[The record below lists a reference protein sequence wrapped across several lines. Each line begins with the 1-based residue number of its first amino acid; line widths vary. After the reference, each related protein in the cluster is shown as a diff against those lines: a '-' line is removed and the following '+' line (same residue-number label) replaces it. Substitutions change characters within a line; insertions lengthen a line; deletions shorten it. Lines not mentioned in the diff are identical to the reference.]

1 MLQVIDLEKKY
12 NGKTILDKVNFGLE
26 KGQIK
31 ALVGPNGSGKTTLMN
46 SISNSIKID
55 GGKIVIDNEQYD
67 DEKIFNKLTFFRDE
81 TILDFNM
88 KGIDY
93 LELVKNAY
101 KKSTEDVNNICKKY
115 EIEGFAH
122 KRVGEYS
129 LGMKKKLMLAMSF
142 LPGNDYVLLDEPLN
156 GLDPTSVI
164 KTKNLLKEIAK
175 QNVGIIISSH
185 GLNDLDDISR
195 DILFLKDKKILE
207 EKLESVKYLNLSTSN
222 DELVKKTL
230 MNNGY
235 EYENKLIILKDE
247 NIKSIL
253 KILSQLDVNIYSIDK
268 KSKSS
273 QERYM
278 ELFKI

>member
-12 NGKTILDKVNFGLE
+12 NGKIILDKVNFGLE

-55 GGKIVIDNEQYD
+55 GGKIVIDNEQYY

-93 LELVKNAY
+93 LELIKNVY

>member
-1 MLQVIDLEKKY
+1 
-12 NGKTILDKVNFGLE
+12 
-26 KGQIK
+26 
-31 ALVGPNGSGKTTLMN
+31 
-46 SISNSIKID
+46 
-55 GGKIVIDNEQYD
+55 
-67 DEKIFNKLTFFRDE
+67 
-81 TILDFNM
+81 
-88 KGIDY
+88 
-93 LELVKNAY
+93 
-101 KKSTEDVNNICKKY
+101 
-115 EIEGFAH
+115 
-122 KRVGEYS
+122 
-129 LGMKKKLMLAMSF
+129 MLAMSF

-175 QNVGIIISSH
+175 KNVGIIISSH

>member
-1 MLQVIDLEKKY
+1 MLQAIDLEKKY
-12 NGKTILDKVNFGLE
+12 GDKTILDKVNFGLE

-55 GGKIVIDNEQYD
+55 GGKIVIDNEQYY

-93 LELVKNAY
+93 LELIKNTY

>member
-12 NGKTILDKVNFGLE
+12 GDKTILDKVNFGLE

-93 LELVKNAY
+93 LELIKNAY
-101 KKSTEDVNNICKKY
+101 RKSTEDVNNICKKY

-175 QNVGIIISSH
+175 KNVGIIISSH

>member
-12 NGKTILDKVNFGLE
+12 GDKTILDKVNFGLE

-93 LELVKNAY
+93 LELIKNAY

-142 LPGNDYVLLDEPLN
+142 LPWNDYVLLDEPLN

>member
-12 NGKTILDKVNFGLE
+12 GDKTILDKVNFGLE

-93 LELVKNAY
+93 SELIKNAY

>member
-12 NGKTILDKVNFGLE
+12 GDKTILDKVNFILE

-93 LELVKNAY
+93 LELIKNAY

>member
-1 MLQVIDLEKKY
+1 
-12 NGKTILDKVNFGLE
+12 
-26 KGQIK
+26 
-31 ALVGPNGSGKTTLMN
+31 
-46 SISNSIKID
+46 
-55 GGKIVIDNEQYD
+55 
-67 DEKIFNKLTFFRDE
+67 
-81 TILDFNM
+81 M

-93 LELVKNAY
+93 LELIKNAY

-115 EIEGFAH
+115 EIDGFAH

-142 LPGNDYVLLDEPLN
+142 LPGNEYVLLDEPLN

-222 DELVKKTL
+222 DKLVKKTL

>member
-12 NGKTILDKVNFGLE
+12 NGKTILDKVNFRLE

-101 KKSTEDVNNICKKY
+101 KKSIEDVKIICKKY

-207 EKLESVKYLNLSTSN
+207 EKLESVKYLNLSSSN

>member
-55 GGKIVIDNEQYD
+55 GGKLVIDNEQYD

-93 LELVKNAY
+93 LELIKNAY
-101 KKSTEDVNNICKKY
+101 KKSTEDVNDICKKY

>member
-12 NGKTILDKVNFGLE
+12 GDKTILDKVNFGLK

-81 TILDFNM
+81 IILDFNM

-93 LELVKNAY
+93 LELIKNAY

-164 KTKNLLKEIAK
+164 KTKNLLKEIAI

>member
-12 NGKTILDKVNFGLE
+12 NGKTILDKVNFRLE

-88 KGIDY
+88 KGKDY
-93 LELVKNAY
+93 LELIKNAY

-122 KRVGEYS
+122 KRVREYS

>member
-12 NGKTILDKVNFGLE
+12 GDKTILDKVNFGLE

-55 GGKIVIDNEQYD
+55 GGKIVIDNEEYD

-93 LELVKNAY
+93 LELIKNAY

-115 EIEGFAH
+115 EIDGFAH

-142 LPGNDYVLLDEPLN
+142 LPGNEYVLLDEPLN

>member
-12 NGKTILDKVNFGLE
+12 NGKTILDKVNFRLE

-55 GGKIVIDNEQYD
+55 GGKIIIDNEQYD

-93 LELVKNAY
+93 LELIKNAY

>member
-31 ALVGPNGSGKTTLMN
+31 ALVGPNGSEKTTLMN

-93 LELVKNAY
+93 LELIKNAY

-175 QNVGIIISSH
+175 KNVGIIISSH

>member
-55 GGKIVIDNEQYD
+55 GGKIVIDNEQYY

-93 LELVKNAY
+93 LELIKNAY

>member
-12 NGKTILDKVNFGLE
+12 NGRTILDKVNFGLE

-31 ALVGPNGSGKTTLMN
+31 VLVGPNGSGKTTLMN

-55 GGKIVIDNEQYD
+55 GGKIVIDIEQYD

>member
-12 NGKTILDKVNFGLE
+12 GDKTILDKVNFDLE
-26 KGQIK
+26 KGKIK

-55 GGKIVIDNEQYD
+55 GGKIVIDNEEYD

-93 LELVKNAY
+93 LELIKNAY
-101 KKSTEDVNNICKKY
+101 NKSTEDVNNICKKY

-142 LPGNDYVLLDEPLN
+142 LPGNEYVLLDEPLN

-222 DELVKKTL
+222 DKLVKKTL

>member
-12 NGKTILDKVNFGLE
+12 NGKTILDKVNLRLE

-93 LELVKNAY
+93 LELIKNAY

-235 EYENKLIILKDE
+235 EYENNLIILKDE
-247 NIKSIL
+247 DIKSIL

-278 ELFKI
+278 ELFEI

>member
-88 KGIDY
+88 KGKDY
-93 LELVKNAY
+93 LELIKNAY
-101 KKSTEDVNNICKKY
+101 KKSTEDVKNICNKF
-115 EIEGFAH
+115 EIEGFVN

-222 DELVKKTL
+222 DEL
-230 MNNGY
+230 
-235 EYENKLIILKDE
+235 
-247 NIKSIL
+247 
-253 KILSQLDVNIYSIDK
+253 
-268 KSKSS
+268 
-273 QERYM
+273 
-278 ELFKI
+278 

>member
-12 NGKTILDKVNFGLE
+12 GDKTILDKVNFGLE

-93 LELVKNAY
+93 LELIKNAY

-278 ELFKI
+278 ELFEI

>member
-12 NGKTILDKVNFGLE
+12 NGKTILDKVNLRLE

-93 LELVKNAY
+93 LDLIKNAY

-230 MNNGY
+230 INNGY

>member
-12 NGKTILDKVNFGLE
+12 GDKTILDKVNFGLE

-55 GGKIVIDNEQYD
+55 GGKIVIDNEEYD

-93 LELVKNAY
+93 LELIKNAY

-175 QNVGIIISSH
+175 KNVGIIISSH

-235 EYENKLIILKDE
+235 EYENKFIILKDE

>member
-1 MLQVIDLEKKY
+1 MLQVIDLIKKY
-12 NGKTILDKVNFGLE
+12 SDKIILDKAGFELE

-55 GGKIVIDNEQYD
+55 GGKILIDGEQYN
-67 DEKIFNKLTFFRDE
+67 DEKIFTKLTFFRDE
-81 TILDFNM
+81 TILDGNM

-93 LELVKNAY
+93 LELIKYAY
-101 KKSTEDVNNICKKY
+101 NKSSEDVNKICKKF
-115 EIEGFAH
+115 EIEGFAN

-142 LPGNDYVLLDEPLN
+142 LPENDYVLLDEPLN

-164 KTKNLLKEIAK
+164 KTKNFLKEIAQ

-207 EKLESVKYLNLSTSN
+207 EKLESVKYLQLSTSN
-222 DELVKKTL
+222 DELVRKTL
-230 MNNGY
+230 TKNGY
-235 EYENKLIILKDE
+235 EYENNLIILKGE
-247 NIKSIL
+247 NIEKLL
-253 KILSQLDVNIYSIDK
+253 KDIVNLDVNIYNVDK

-278 ELFKI
+278 ELFEI

>member
-12 NGKTILDKVNFGLE
+12 GDKTILDKVNFGLE

-55 GGKIVIDNEQYD
+55 GGKIVIDNEEYD

-93 LELVKNAY
+93 LELIKNAY

-142 LPGNDYVLLDEPLN
+142 LPGNEYVLLDEPLN

-175 QNVGIIISSH
+175 KNVGIIISSH

-253 KILSQLDVNIYSIDK
+253 KILSQLDVNIYNIDK

>member
-12 NGKTILDKVNFGLE
+12 GDKTILDKVNFGLE

-55 GGKIVIDNEQYD
+55 GGKIVIDNEEYD

-93 LELVKNAY
+93 LELIKNAY

-230 MNNGY
+230 MSNGY

>member
-12 NGKTILDKVNFGLE
+12 GDKTILDKVNFGLE

-93 LELVKNAY
+93 LELIKNAY

-142 LPGNDYVLLDEPLN
+142 LPGNEYVLLDEPLN

-175 QNVGIIISSH
+175 KNVGIIISSH

-253 KILSQLDVNIYSIDK
+253 KILSQLDVNIYNIDK

>member
-12 NGKTILDKVNFGLE
+12 GDKTILDKVNFGLE

-93 LELVKNAY
+93 LELIKNAY

-115 EIEGFAH
+115 EIAGFAH

>member
-1 MLQVIDLEKKY
+1 MLQVIDLEKKC

-93 LELVKNAY
+93 LELIKNAY
-101 KKSTEDVNNICKKY
+101 KKSTEDVNDICKKY

>member
-88 KGIDY
+88 KGKDY
-93 LELVKNAY
+93 LELIKNAY
-101 KKSTEDVNNICKKY
+101 KKSTEDVKNICNKFD
-115 EIEGFAH
+115 IEGFVN
-122 KRVGEYS
+122 KWVGEYS

-253 KILSQLDVNIYSIDK
+253 NILSQLDVNIYSIDK

>member
-12 NGKTILDKVNFGLE
+12 NGKTILDKVNLRLE

-93 LELVKNAY
+93 LELIKNAY

-175 QNVGIIISSH
+175 KNVGIIISSH

>member
-12 NGKTILDKVNFGLE
+12 GDKTILDKVNFGLE

-93 LELVKNAY
+93 LELIKNAY

-222 DELVKKTL
+222 DKLVKKTL

>member
-12 NGKTILDKVNFGLE
+12 GDKTILDKVNFGLE

-55 GGKIVIDNEQYD
+55 GGKIVIDNEEYD

>member
-12 NGKTILDKVNFGLE
+12 NGRTILDKVNFGLE

-81 TILDFNM
+81 TFLDFNM

>member
-93 LELVKNAY
+93 LELIKNAY

-115 EIEGFAH
+115 EIEGFAN
-122 KRVGEYS
+122 KRVVEYS

>member
-12 NGKTILDKVNFGLE
+12 GDKTILDKVNFGLE

-93 LELVKNAY
+93 LELIKNAY

-175 QNVGIIISSH
+175 KNVGIIISSH

-253 KILSQLDVNIYSIDK
+253 KILSQLDVNIHSIDK

>member
-12 NGKTILDKVNFGLE
+12 NGKTILDKVNFRLE

-93 LELVKNAY
+93 LELIKNAY

-115 EIEGFAH
+115 EIEGFAN

-230 MNNGY
+230 INNGY

>member
-12 NGKTILDKVNFGLE
+12 NGKTILDKVNFRLE

-93 LELVKNAY
+93 LELIKNAY
-101 KKSTEDVNNICKKY
+101 KKSTEDVNHICKKY

-230 MNNGY
+230 INNGY

>member
-12 NGKTILDKVNFGLE
+12 NGRTILDKVNFGLE

-207 EKLESVKYLNLSTSN
+207 EKLESVKYLSLSTSN

-230 MNNGY
+230 MNKGY

-268 KSKSS
+268 KTKSS

-278 ELFKI
+278 ELFEI